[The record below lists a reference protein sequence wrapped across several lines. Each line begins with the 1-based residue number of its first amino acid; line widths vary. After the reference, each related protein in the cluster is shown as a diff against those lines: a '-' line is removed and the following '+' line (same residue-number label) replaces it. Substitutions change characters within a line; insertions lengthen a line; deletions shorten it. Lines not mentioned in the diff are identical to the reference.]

1 MCVLP
6 DCYHEGIRLMSS
18 VSNNIDSN
26 KELQKRNTAISQSEE
41 TWLKE
46 RESELEWLSG
56 FSEAESMFYISTTG
70 ALSFKIKL
78 HWDDRQ
84 TLVYIKDLLSGL
96 VNREVGVIVDSKNH
110 HESYYIIAKFQDIL
124 EILIPIFSKYY
135 FTTSKFLDF
144 QDFKAA
150 AEIRKTSY
158 MEKRKL
164 NKEELNKIL
173 KIKSGMNSQR
183 LQFNI
188 NDLPKR
194 PLTPSR
200 LLGFV
205 EGDGTFCISNMV
217 PTFSIKQHSKN
228 IHFLYEIAEFLN
240 KLPYCPEIGA
250 KIDKLNT
257 RPTPGVTQDS
267 SNACIL
273 SVANILQLY
282 NYILPFFKSLRF
294 ISRKSVDFHLWELA
308 VKLKALGHTT
318 NPEGK
323 KCFIEINKYINKRYT
338 TNALIAEAP
347 NLNKINEMLNNP
359 PVFDLSSGLSYKA
372 LSDIVKVS
380 KKGHSGFG
388 VNVYDNG
395 KLLEGSPFSSYTQA
409 ALALGNINISSVISK
424 KIDTDKLYKGRYK
437 FESSV

>member
-1 MCVLP
+1 MFV
-6 DCYHEGIRLMSS
+6 S
-18 VSNNIDSN
+18 VN
-26 KELQKRNTAISQSEE
+26 KVWQKQNTVINQPEE
-41 TWLKE
+41 TWLKK
-46 RESELEWLSG
+46 REFELEWFSG

-84 TLVYIKDLLSGL
+84 TLEYIQNLLSGL
-96 VNREVGVIVDSKNH
+96 VNREIGIIVDSKNL
-110 HESYYIIAKFQDIL
+110 HESYYMIAKFQDIL
-124 EILIPIFSKYY
+124 EILVPIFSKYY

-144 QDFKAA
+144 QDFRAA

-194 PLTPSR
+194 SLTPSR

-217 PTFSIKQHSKN
+217 PTFAIKQHSKN
-228 IHFLYEIAEFLN
+228 IHFFYEIAEFLN
-240 KLPYCPEIGA
+240 KLPYCPEIGP

-257 RPTPGVTQDS
+257 KPTPGVSQDS
-267 SNACIL
+267 SNASIL
-273 SVANILQLY
+273 SVTNILQLY

-294 ISRKSVDFHLWELA
+294 ITRKDVDFQLWELA
-308 VKLKALGHTT
+308 VKLKTLGHIT

-338 TNALIAEAP
+338 TNALVAEAP
-347 NLNKINEMLNNP
+347 NLNKINEILNNP
-359 PVFDLSSGLSYKA
+359 PIFDLSSGLSYKA
-372 LSDIVKVS
+372 LSDIIKVS

-395 KLLEGSPFSSYTQA
+395 KLVEGSPFFSYTQA
-409 ALALGNINISSVISK
+409 ALALGNINVSSVISK

>member
-1 MCVLP
+1 MP
-6 DCYHEGIRLMSS
+6 DCYHEGIELMS
-18 VSNNIDSN
+18 VCIN
-26 KELQKRNTAISQSEE
+26 KVWQKRNTVINQPEE
-41 TWLKE
+41 ILLKG
-46 RESELEWLSG
+46 RESELEWFSG

-84 TLVYIKDLLSGL
+84 TLEYIKNLLSGL
-96 VNREVGVIVDSKNH
+96 VNREVGVIVDSKNL

-150 AEIRKTSY
+150 AEISKTSY

-164 NKEELNKIL
+164 NKEELNQIL

-194 PLTPSR
+194 SLTLFR
-200 LLGFV
+200 FLGFV
-205 EGDGTFCISNMV
+205 EGDGSFYISNMA

-228 IHFLYEIAEFLN
+228 VHFFYEIAEFLN
-240 KLPYCPEIGA
+240 KLPYCPEIGP

-257 RPTPGVTQDS
+257 RPTPGIYQDS
-267 SNACIL
+267 PNTCNL
-273 SVANILQLY
+273 SVANILQIY

-294 ISRKSVDFHLWELA
+294 ISRKGVDFQLWELA
-308 VKLKALGHTT
+308 VKLKTLGHTT
-318 NPEGK
+318 NSEGK
-323 KCFIEINKYINKRYT
+323 KCFIEITKYINKRYT
-338 TNALIAEAP
+338 TNAQVAEAP
-347 NLNKINEMLNNP
+347 SLKKINEILNKP
-359 PVFDLSSGLSYKA
+359 PIFDLSLGLSYKV
-372 LSDIVKVS
+372 LSDLVKVS
-380 KKGHSGFG
+380 KKGNSGFG

-395 KLLEGSPFSSYTQA
+395 RLLEGSPFSSYTQA
-409 ALALGNINISSVISK
+409 ALALGNVNISSVISK
-424 KIDTDKLYKGRYK
+424 KIDTDKLYKERYK

>member
-1 MCVLP
+1 
-6 DCYHEGIRLMSS
+6 
-18 VSNNIDSN
+18 
-26 KELQKRNTAISQSEE
+26 
-41 TWLKE
+41 
-46 RESELEWLSG
+46 
-56 FSEAESMFYISTTG
+56 
-70 ALSFKIKL
+70 
-78 HWDDRQ
+78 
-84 TLVYIKDLLSGL
+84 
-96 VNREVGVIVDSKNH
+96 
-110 HESYYIIAKFQDIL
+110 
-124 EILIPIFSKYY
+124 
-135 FTTSKFLDF
+135 
-144 QDFKAA
+144 
-150 AEIRKTSY
+150 

-164 NKEELNKIL
+164 SKEELNKIL

-194 PLTPSR
+194 SLTPSR

-217 PTFSIKQHSKN
+217 PTFAIKQHSKN
-228 IHFLYEIAEFLN
+228 IHFFYEIAEFLN
-240 KLPYCPEIGA
+240 KLPYCPEIGP

-257 RPTPGVTQDS
+257 KPTPGVSPDGP
-267 SNACIL
+267 NASIL
-273 SVANILQLY
+273 SVTNILQLY

-294 ISRKSVDFHLWELA
+294 ISRKSVDFQLWELA
-308 VKLKALGHTT
+308 VKLKTLGHTT

-338 TNALIAEAP
+338 TKALVAEAP
-347 NLNKINEMLNNP
+347 NLNKINEILNHP
-359 PVFDLSSGLSYKA
+359 PIFDLSSGLSYKA

-395 KLLEGSPFSSYTQA
+395 KLVEGSPFSSYTQA

-424 KIDTDKLYKGRYK
+424 KIDTDKLYKGRYT

>member
-1 MCVLP
+1 
-6 DCYHEGIRLMSS
+6 MSS

>member
-1 MCVLP
+1 MYVLP
-6 DCYHEGIRLMSS
+6 DCYHEGIELMS
-18 VSNNIDSN
+18 VSIN
-26 KELQKRNTAISQSEE
+26 KVWQTRNTAINQPEE

-46 RESELEWLSG
+46 REFELEWFSG
-56 FSEAESMFYISTTG
+56 FSEAESIFFISTTG
-70 ALSFKIKL
+70 ALSLKIKL

-84 TLVYIKDLLSGL
+84 TLEYIKNLLSGL
-96 VNREVGVIVDSKNH
+96 VNRELGVIVDSKNLY
-110 HESYYIIAKFQDIL
+110 ESYYIIAKFQDIL
-124 EILIPIFSKYY
+124 EILIPIFSKYS

-194 PLTPSR
+194 SLTSSR

-205 EGDGTFCISNMV
+205 EGDGTLCISNMV
-217 PTFSIKQHSKN
+217 PTFAIKQHSKN

-240 KLPYCPEIGA
+240 KLPYSPEIGP

-257 RPTPGVTQDS
+257 KPTPGVSQDS
-267 SNACIL
+267 PNTCIL
-273 SVANILQLY
+273 SVTNILQLY

-294 ISRKSVDFHLWELA
+294 ISRKGVDFQLWELA
-308 VKLKALGHTT
+308 VKLKTLGHTT

-338 TNALIAEAP
+338 TNALVAEAP
-347 NLNKINEMLNNP
+347 NLNKINEILNNP
-359 PVFDLSSGLSYKA
+359 TIFDLSSGLSYKA

-388 VNVYDNG
+388 VNVYDYG
-395 KLLEGSPFSSYTQA
+395 KLVEGSPFSSYTQA